1 MTVSFSLQVFF
12 KLIIKYILKNIF
24 KKILIIITNNFKI
37 NRNIN
42 DIKDKINEIELLN
55 CVYLNSEITTNNE
68 KIHWTST
75 FDGESSFG

>member
-55 CVYLNSEITTNNE
+55 CVYLNSEITINNE

-75 FDGESSFG
+75 FDGES

>member
-1 MTVSFSLQVFF
+1 M
-12 KLIIKYILKNIF
+12 
-24 KKILIIITNNFKI
+24 IIITNNFKI

-75 FDGESSFG
+75 FDGESWFG

>member
-1 MTVSFSLQVFF
+1 MISKNDENWNTLFMTVSFSLQIFF

-55 CVYLNSEITTNNE
+55 CVYLNSEINNY
-68 KIHWTST
+68 K
-75 FDGESSFG
+75 

>member
-55 CVYLNSEITTNNE
+55 CVYLNSEINNY
-68 KIHWTST
+68 K
-75 FDGESSFG
+75 

>member
-55 CVYLNSEITTNNE
+55 CVYLNSEITTNNK

-75 FDGESSFG
+75 FDGES